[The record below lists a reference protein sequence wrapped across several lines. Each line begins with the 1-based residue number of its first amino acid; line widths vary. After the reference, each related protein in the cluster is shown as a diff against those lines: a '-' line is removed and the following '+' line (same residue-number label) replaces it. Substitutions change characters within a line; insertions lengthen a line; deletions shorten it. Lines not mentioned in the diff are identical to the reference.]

1 MQGWLDDQ
9 GAGQIGANGLYF
21 GLQSESDSVATR
33 AESRART
40 MTASIMAWSDS
51 LMRVREARFVP
62 THCESIAANEGVAQ
76 HLGESWMGG
85 HGV

>member
-40 MTASIMAWSDS
+40 MTASIMAWSDQSDESKRGAVCSYS
-51 LMRVREARFVP
+51 LRE
-62 THCESIAANEGVAQ
+62 HCGK
-76 HLGESWMGG
+76 
-85 HGV
+85 